1 MQNKTFKIRR
11 AFLIPLW
18 AIIVLLFVL
27 FILSIFKAQMWEII
41 VAGAIFVVLLLIGI
55 EAAGRKIVVGEDR
68 LFIKKFFR
76 TKEFSWAQINHLGVV
91 ELGKKVYFLLSP
103 SRGFHFFSNMIQGHA
118 ELVALLVQ
126 KIDEERVE
134 QEVRDYLNRPVERLS
149 VIVMTYVAVLILAAI
164 VTLKLLP
171 G

>member
-1 MQNKTFKIRR
+1 MKNETFKIRR

-18 AIIVLLFVL
+18 TVIILLFAL
-27 FILSIFKAQMWEII
+27 FILAIFKVQRWEIFGS
-41 VAGAIFVVLLLIGI
+41 GAIFFILLLIGI
-55 EAAGRKIVVGEDR
+55 EAASRKIIVSEEK
-68 LFIKKFFR
+68 LSMKKFFR

-103 SRGFHFFSNMIQGHA
+103 SRGFHFFSNMIQDHA
-118 ELVALLVQ
+118 ALVSLLTR

-134 QEVRDYLNRPVERLS
+134 QEVRDYLKRPVERLS
-149 VIVMTYVAVLILAAI
+149 VIVMSYVAALIIAAMI
-164 VTLKLLP
+164 ILKLMP